1 MFCFVAMP
9 FGLKNAGATYQ
20 RLVDKIFRHQLGRNM
35 EVYVDGMLVKVKEAH
50 NHAEDLEET
59 FAVLRKYRLKLNIGK
74 CAFGVRRTFSGI
86 YGDPTRENGR
96 AQSIHLIINR
106 KGLAF
111 FKTLRKA
118 IPRETLYLYIS
129 STSQAVSSVSSTK
142 EDGTQTPI
150 YYVSKLLNGAK
161 CRYPSLE
168 KMALALVITARKL
181 LPYFLSY
188 LVGVVTITHL
198 KQVLGKPEEEVSKE
212 RPWLLHVDGSSTT
225 QGSGA
230 GVVITSPQEEDMEFA
245 IKFDF
250 KASNN
255 ETEYEALVLGMRMAL
270 DAGALH
276 LIAYCDSQMIV
287 KQVSGEYEANE
298 ESMIQYLQQ
307 IEELKTKFKSFQLQQ
322 IQREENVK
330 ADSLSKLASALEDCK
345 TRRII
350 VQHLLYPRVPLNI
363 QATTFGG
370 RP

>member
-1 MFCFVAMP
+1 
-9 FGLKNAGATYQ
+9 
-20 RLVDKIFRHQLGRNM
+20 
-35 EVYVDGMLVKVKEAH
+35 MLVKVKEAH

-59 FAVLRKYRLKLNIGK
+59 FAMLRKYLLKLNIGK
-74 CAFGVRRTFSGI
+74 CAFG
-86 YGDPTRENGR
+86 
-96 AQSIHLIINR
+96 
-106 KGLAF
+106 
-111 FKTLRKA
+111 A
-118 IPRETLYLYIS
+118 IPGETLYLYIS
-129 STSQAVSSVSSTK
+129 STSQAISSVLVRE

-161 CRYPSLE
+161 CCYPSLE

-181 LPYFLSY
+181 RPYFLSY
-188 LVGVVTITHL
+188 LVGVRTNTPL

-230 GVVITSPQEEDMEFA
+230 GVVITSPQGEDMEFV

-276 LIAYCDSQMIV
+276 LIAYYDSQMIV
-287 KQVSGEYEANE
+287 KHVSGEYEAKE

-307 IEELKTKFKSFQLQQ
+307 IEELKTKFKSF
-322 IQREENVK
+322 
-330 ADSLSKLASALEDCK
+330 
-345 TRRII
+345 
-350 VQHLLYPRVPLNI
+350 
-363 QATTFGG
+363 
-370 RP
+370 

>member
-1 MFCFVAMP
+1 
-9 FGLKNAGATYQ
+9 
-20 RLVDKIFRHQLGRNM
+20 
-35 EVYVDGMLVKVKEAH
+35 
-50 NHAEDLEET
+50 
-59 FAVLRKYRLKLNIGK
+59 
-74 CAFGVRRTFSGI
+74 
-86 YGDPTRENGR
+86 
-96 AQSIHLIINR
+96 
-106 KGLAF
+106 
-111 FKTLRKA
+111 A

-129 STSQAVSSVSSTK
+129 STSQAVSSVLVRK

-363 QATTFGG
+363 QAISLSKQ
-370 RP
+370 